1 MTPDSTD
8 RRQRH
13 SRRVS
18 DKSHGGLEP
27 NPNANG
33 SMAAETVTLATP
45 VATARSD
52 LLYIRGRAEFN
63 SVFGDLAKGKRNWQI
78 VALCALAIGFVLAGG
93 LTAVATQSRITPYV
107 VEVDQLGRAQ
117 AFGPADQMQAVDQR
131 VIVAQLARF
140 VRDIRTVLGDAA
152 GQADL
157 IKRAYVFVDQR
168 ATPFLNEYFTSPA
181 NDPRILGKDLTRLVE
196 ISSILAVPTTSSD
209 GSQTWKVSWTESVL
223 PRAGGGAA
231 TESAWEGYLT
241 TRISPPTTL
250 DRITVNP
257 LGLYVTS
264 INWTELAKRAAAG
277 NQPDTSR
284 AIPPT
289 PGSPGAAR

>member
-1 MTPDSTD
+1 MTLNSNE
-8 RRQRH
+8 RRQWHSSQPSERH
-13 SRRVS
+13 
-18 DKSHGGLEP
+18 HGSQPG
-27 NPNANG
+27 PNANG
-33 SMAAETVTLATP
+33 SPGAGTGALATAVP
-45 VATARSD
+45 NERSE
-52 LLYIRGRAEFN
+52 LPYIRGRAEFN
-63 SVFGDLAKGKRNWQI
+63 TVFGDLARGKRNWQI
-78 VALCALAIGFVLAGG
+78 VAFSAIGVAFVLAGG

-140 VRDIRTVLGDAA
+140 IRDIRTVLGDAA

-157 IKRAYVFVDQR
+157 IKRAYAFVDQS

-196 ISSILAVPTTSSD
+196 ISSILAVPTSTSD
-209 GSQTWKVSWTESVL
+209 GPQTWKVSWTESVL

-231 TESAWEGYLT
+231 NESAWEGYFT

-250 DRITVNP
+250 ERITVNP
-257 LGLYVTS
+257 VGLYVTS
-264 INWTELAKRAAAG
+264 INWTELAKRASAA
-277 NQPDTSR
+277 NRPDTSK
-284 AIPPT
+284 PT
-289 PGSPGAAR
+289 PPPSGSSGAVR